1 MILKEQLTRW
11 FDRST
16 HGYFIAKKHFAGKY
30 LREVLLTVYDKKSQK
45 SCYGYIY
52 VCESNI
58 LLVVAKRLSFDPGV
72 YEFERNDDVSI
83 IEDIK
88 NLKSILTSDP
98 AKEFYFNVSTNSPK
112 SALLVNQQL
121 ILLTNVQTDL
131 KYGSAIKG
139 AVHLRILVK
148 KNDLIKTKNL
158 KLFINTILNKEKLD
172 SISVTL
178 PGINPIISIINIYLS
193 FLLFGFILLFIIFLY
208 TKSF

>member
-1 MILKEQLTRW
+1 M
-11 FDRST
+11 
-16 HGYFIAKKHFAGKY
+16 
-30 LREVLLTVYDKKSQK
+30 
-45 SCYGYIY
+45 
-52 VCESNI
+52 
-58 LLVVAKRLSFDPGV
+58 
-72 YEFERNDDVSI
+72 
-83 IEDIK
+83 IK

-121 ILLTNVQTDL
+121 ILLTNVQTD
-131 KYGSAIKG
+131 
-139 AVHLRILVK
+139 
-148 KNDLIKTKNL
+148 L

-208 TKSF
+208 MKPL